1 MDYTDDGKDHRDFS
15 SDIVANS
22 HCIASVTFSAE
33 LQSNDAETWEFARY
47 KVREIRQVVLQTEG
61 PTQFNPLGQRFS
73 LDGIVNVV
81 LQILYAALIGG
92 AFFLVC
98 QRVYEV
104 KFTKSVKL
112 YSLIIIVLSAFSVA
126 VTVIAGEALPGFPT
140 VMPYEGI
147 FILAWW
153 ERFIPP
159 C

>member
-1 MDYTDDGKDHRDFS
+1 
-15 SDIVANS
+15 VNS

-33 LQSNDAETWEFARY
+33 LQSNDAETWEFASN
-47 KVREIRQVVLQTEG
+47 KFREIRQVILQTEG

-73 LDGIVNVV
+73 LGGIVNAV
-81 LQILYAALIGG
+81 LQILFAALIGG

-98 QRVYEV
+98 QRVYEI

-112 YSLIIIVLSAFSVA
+112 YSIIIIVLSAFSVTA
-126 VTVIAGEALPGFPT
+126 TVFVGEGLRGYPT
-140 VMPYEGI
+140 DMPYEGI
-147 FILAWW
+147 LILAWW